1 MLFLAVNSEIQELK
15 DLLLAEQ
22 EEKNKLQVK
31 LQNAENECECPV
43 KNASGCYTCGKSV
56 KIINICGHTVTCK

>member
-31 LQNAENECECPV
+31 LQNAENECECPM
-43 KNASGCYTCGKSV
+43 KNWHLVVILGANQS
-56 KIINICGHTVTCK
+56 N